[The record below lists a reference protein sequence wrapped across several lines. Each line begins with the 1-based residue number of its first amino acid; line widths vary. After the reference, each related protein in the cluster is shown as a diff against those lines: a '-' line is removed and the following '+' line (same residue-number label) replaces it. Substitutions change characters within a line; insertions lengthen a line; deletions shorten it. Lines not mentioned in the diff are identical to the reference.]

1 MTYHREEAEKII
13 KINREQLN
21 ISDEQT
27 ALAYAINCGKGR
39 RDGPSSPAVYEAKK
53 FIWNI

>member
-27 ALAYAINCGKGR
+27 ALAYAINCGKEKRWTKLSG
-39 RDGPSSPAVYEAKK
+39 SV
-53 FIWNI
+53 